1 MAEYVALF
9 CLEHVELIEHIHVQP
24 GKTIQQIAQA
34 TAADPH
40 IALLNYPTL
49 QNLSVPRHNQFNTR
63 RILLCNAH
71 TTFTLQF
78 FSYLPV
84 TRTDQHMRTL
94 IFLSPSHTFLTLA
107 QLLKDIKPT
116 KHMMLGVQSKQH
128 KTVLAD
134 KFAFKSS
141 EKDDVFSQ
149 SKIKIAFKVYNR
161 TSK

>member
-1 MAEYVALF
+1 M
-9 CLEHVELIEHIHVQP
+9 
-24 GKTIQQIAQA
+24 TI
-34 TAADPH
+34 
-40 IALLNYPTL
+40 
-49 QNLSVPRHNQFNTR
+49 
-63 RILLCNAH
+63 
-71 TTFTLQF
+71 
-78 FSYLPV
+78 
-84 TRTDQHMRTL
+84 L
-94 IFLSPSHTFLTLA
+94 IFLLPSHTFLTLA

-116 KHMMLGVQSKQH
+116 RHMMLGVQSKQH